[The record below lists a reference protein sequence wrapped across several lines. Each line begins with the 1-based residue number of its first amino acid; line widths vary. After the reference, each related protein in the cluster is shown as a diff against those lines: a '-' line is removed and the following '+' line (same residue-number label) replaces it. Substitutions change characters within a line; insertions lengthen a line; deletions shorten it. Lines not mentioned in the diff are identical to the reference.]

1 MVGCGAG
8 SAHPSCEVGASV
20 TSFASCPSCGAPRR
34 PGASPA
40 GLCPACLLSNA
51 LQDDLT
57 AEAPE
62 EDAGTLL
69 LPGVMLGTFR
79 IGALLGR
86 GGMATVY
93 EAYDTPLERTVAL
106 KILPPQFLHD
116 RSFARR
122 FEQEARVVAR
132 LEHPAI
138 VPIYA
143 SGTDDGI
150 PWMSMRL
157 LSGGN
162 MGTLLKHARPD
173 RARAVEIL
181 RQVAEALDYAHANGV
196 VHRDIK
202 PTNILFDGSN
212 RPCVSDFG
220 LAQMLE
226 GNPVVTR
233 TGMVVGTPVY
243 MAPEQALGK
252 GVNHRCDVYS
262 LGIVAYEMFVG
273 APPFTD
279 ESPVAVLL
287 KHVNEPLPVPP
298 ASRLSEPM
306 LRAIQKAVAKDPSD
320 RWSSAGAFTDA
331 LAAALADQ
339 HSERRTVW
347 LTLAGAALL
356 GTAALAWLIV
366 TPPSEGPASPAPV
379 VFSVP
384 PPDVPPTVPPE
395 NGGQQANT
403 DDRKTVR
410 TGPVAPTEPGD
421 SGQGRGTSTREPEK
435 APART
440 DEGPAPPPKDRP
452 GDQDDKRPESP
463 TEPPL
468 KPPSAPPDSN
478 VRTPPAADVIV
489 FPRLIQR
496 VTPTYPDVARTARLE
511 GDVVLEVTVEA
522 DGTVANVMVLK
533 SPHPV
538 LDDAARKAVMQY
550 RYSPGRRND
559 VPAAM
564 RVQAT
569 VIFQMR

>member
-1 MVGCGAG
+1 M
-8 SAHPSCEVGASV
+8 
-20 TSFASCPSCGAPRR
+20 TSFASCPRCGTPLR

-51 LQDDLT
+51 FQKDLT
-57 AEAPE
+57 AEVPE
-62 EDAGTLL
+62 EDSGTLL

-79 IGALLGR
+79 VGTLLGR

-93 EAYDTPLERTVAL
+93 EVYDTPLDRTVAL

-157 LSGGN
+157 LGGGN

-181 RQVAEALDYAHANGV
+181 RQVAEALDYAHAHGV

-212 RPCVSDFG
+212 RPCVGDFG

-233 TGMVVGTPVY
+233 TGMVIGTPHY

-252 GVNHRCDVYS
+252 GVDHRCDVYS

-298 ASRLSEPM
+298 GSRLSEPM

-356 GTAALAWLIV
+356 GTAALSWVLD
-366 TPPSEGPASPAPV
+366 TPTSEGPASPPPV
-379 VFSVP
+379 VFSGP
-384 PPDVPPTVPPE
+384 PPNVPPTVPPKD
-395 NGGQQANT
+395 GGQPAKT
-403 DDRKTVR
+403 DDAKTVSTR
-410 TGPVAPTEPGD
+410 PVAPKEPSD
-421 SGQGRGTSTREPEK
+421 SGQGRGTSTPTPEPEK
-435 APART
+435 GPAPP
-440 DEGPAPPPKDRP
+440 DEGPAPPPTDLPR
-452 GDQDDKRPESP
+452 GQGDKRPESTTDP
-463 TEPPL
+463 AL
-468 KPPSAPPDSN
+468 KPPPAPPDSN
-478 VRTPPAADVIV
+478 VRTLPAADVIV
-489 FPRLIQR
+489 TPRLIQG
-496 VTPTYPDVARTARLE
+496 VKPTYPDVARAARLE
-511 GDVVLEVTVEA
+511 GNVVLEVTVGA
-522 DGTVANVMVLK
+522 DGTVANVRVLK

-559 VPAAM
+559 VPEAM

-569 VIFQMR
+569 AIFRMP